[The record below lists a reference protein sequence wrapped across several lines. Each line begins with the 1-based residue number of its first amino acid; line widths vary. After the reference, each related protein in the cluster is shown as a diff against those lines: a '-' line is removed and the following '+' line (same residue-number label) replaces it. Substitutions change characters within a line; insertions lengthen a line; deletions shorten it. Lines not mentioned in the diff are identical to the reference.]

1 MTQNGKGDT
10 PRPLSVSTEVYK
22 NNWERIFKKKDEMC
36 EYSGLPATQSYSEP
50 ELKEKN

>member
-10 PRPLSVSTEVYK
+10 PRPLSVPTEVY
-22 NNWERIFKKKDEMC
+22 NSNWERIFGNKKKDEMC

-50 ELKEKN
+50 EEKE